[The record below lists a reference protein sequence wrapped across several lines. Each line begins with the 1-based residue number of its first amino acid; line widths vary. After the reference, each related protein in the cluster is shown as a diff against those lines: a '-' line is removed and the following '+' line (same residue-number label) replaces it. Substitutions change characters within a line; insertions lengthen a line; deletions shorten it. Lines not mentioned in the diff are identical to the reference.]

1 MSALEFVVVALA
13 AYRLSQIVAQE
24 VIFAPVRGWV
34 VQNKTPEQLSGW
46 RRWLGLLIH
55 CAGCV
60 SVWAGWG
67 LAAVMSLPLSGWLAT
82 LASMAVYGLAASGL
96 AVAVGEFLHVWRLQQ

>member
-1 MSALEFVVVALA
+1 MSALEFAVVALA
-13 AYRLSQIVAQE
+13 AYRLSQIIAQE
-24 VIFAPVRGWV
+24 VFFAPLRGWV
-34 VQNKTPEQLSGW
+34 VQNKTPEQLRGW

-67 LAAVMSLPLSGWLAT
+67 LAAAVLLLPSGWLAT
-82 LASMAVYGLAASGL
+82 IAWIAVYGLAASGV
-96 AVAVGEFLHVWRLQQ
+96 AVIVGEFLHVRRSV